1 MNVCILPGRAATDG
15 PHAEPTRKGAADM
28 MWGVLVVV
36 VAVIAIGCAVP
47 FVVIRFN
54 QLSLGRSLCEEARR
68 QFDAARSTRRGVMS
82 VFLSEVART
91 LGASHPAVTALEAAV
106 ATASQAGGRVE
117 AGAAEHAVTD
127 ATRAVAVALHEA
139 GPAASDGAGA
149 AGAPAA
155 SDGPAVT
162 DGADGLAGRGGSW
175 ASDLYA
181 QLEGHE
187 THISAAVRHHNASV
201 RSYMRRRRGPLSLPL
216 RGTYGPLPLIDYEPS
231 TVVPAPVD
239 GTPSPDAE
247 EYRPGRVAEDL

>member
-1 MNVCILPGRAATDG
+1 MNVCILPGRAATGG

-28 MWGVLVVV
+28 VWGVLVVV
-36 VAVIAIGCAVP
+36 VAVIAIGCTVP

-91 LGASHPAVTALEAAV
+91 LGSSHPAVIALAEAV

-127 ATRAVAVALHEA
+127 ATRAVAGVLHGA
-139 GPAASDGAGA
+139 GEDESGA
-149 AGAPAA
+149 AGAAESAA
-155 SDGPAVT
+155 GAATNGLRGPA
-162 DGADGLAGRGGSW
+162 GRDGSW

-187 THISAAVRHHNASV
+187 THIGAAVRHHNASV
-201 RSYMRRRRGPLSLPL
+201 RSYLRRRRGPLSLPL
-216 RGTYGPLPLIDYEPS
+216 RGTYRPLPLIDYEPS
-231 TVVPAPVD
+231 TVVPAPVE
-239 GTPSPDAE
+239 GAPSPDAE

>member
-1 MNVCILPGRAATDG
+1 
-15 PHAEPTRKGAADM
+15 M
-28 MWGVLVVV
+28 MWGVLVAVV
-36 VAVIAIGCAVP
+36 VVILIGCTVP
-47 FVVIRFN
+47 FAVIRFN

-91 LGASHPAVTALEAAV
+91 LGTSHPAVTALEAAV

-127 ATRAVAVALHEA
+127 ATRAVAGVLH
-139 GPAASDGAGA
+139 GVDGSGAPEA
-149 AGAPAA
+149 AGGATA
-155 SDGPAVT
+155 DVT
-162 DGADGLAGRGGSW
+162 AADGSAAPDGLRGPAGRGGSW
-175 ASDLYA
+175 AADLYA

-201 RSYMRRRRGPLSLPL
+201 RSYLRRRRGLLSLPL
-216 RGTYGPLPLIDYEPS
+216 RGAFRPLPLIGYEPS
-231 TVVPAPVD
+231 TVVPSPVE
-239 GTPSPDAE
+239 GALSPDAE

>member
-1 MNVCILPGRAATDG
+1 MV
-15 PHAEPTRKGAADM
+15 
-28 MWGVLVVV
+28 WGVLVVV
-36 VAVIAIGCAVP
+36 VAIIAIGCAVP

-68 QFDAARSTRRGVMS
+68 QFDAARSTRGGVMS
-82 VFLSEVART
+82 VFRSEVARS
-91 LGASHPAVTALEAAV
+91 LGASHPAVAALEAAV
-106 ATASQAGGRVE
+106 ASGAAAGGRVE
-117 AGAAEHAVTD
+117 AGAAERAVTD

-139 GPAASDGAGA
+139 GSG
-149 AGAPAA
+149 A
-155 SDGPAVT
+155 SDGPTVT
-162 DGADGLAGRGGSW
+162 DGSDGPTVTDGSDGLAGRGGSW

-201 RSYMRRRRGPLSLPL
+201 RSYMRRRRGLLSLPL
-216 RGTYGPLPLIDYEPS
+216 RGTYRPLPLIDYEPS

>member
-1 MNVCILPGRAATDG
+1 MV
-15 PHAEPTRKGAADM
+15 
-28 MWGVLVVV
+28 WGVLVVV
-36 VAVIAIGCAVP
+36 VAIVLLVCAVP

-68 QFDAARSTRRGVMS
+68 QFDAARSTRSGVMS
-82 VFLSEVART
+82 VFRSEVARS
-91 LGASHPAVTALEAAV
+91 LGASHPAVAALEAAV
-106 ATASQAGGRVE
+106 ASE
-117 AGAAEHAVTD
+117 AGAAERAVTD

-139 GPAASDGAGA
+139 GPAASDGVGA

-162 DGADGLAGRGGSW
+162 DGAAVTEGADGLAGRGGSW

-216 RGTYGPLPLIDYEPS
+216 RGTYRPLPLIDYEPS

>member
-15 PHAEPTRKGAADM
+15 PHAEPTRKGAAGM
-28 MWGVLVVV
+28 VWGVLVVV

-68 QFDAARSTRRGVMS
+68 QFDAARSTRGGVMS
-82 VFLSEVART
+82 VFRSEVARS
-91 LGASHPAVTALEAAV
+91 LGASHPAVAALEAAV
-106 ATASQAGGRVE
+106 ASGAAAGGRVE
-117 AGAAEHAVTD
+117 AGAAERAVTD

-139 GPAASDGAGA
+139 GSG
-149 AGAPAA
+149 A
-155 SDGPAVT
+155 SDGPTVT
-162 DGADGLAGRGGSW
+162 DGSDGLAGRGGSW

-201 RSYMRRRRGPLSLPL
+201 RSYMRRRRGLLSLPL
-216 RGTYGPLPLIDYEPS
+216 RGTYRPLPLIDYEPS